1 MCLFMGSIFHILCEK
16 IHAGIGKDIQP
27 SLCRDKGYPSV
38 YKGEC
43 PGMEI
48 EALLQQTAL
57 SYSSFWKRGSL
68 LERDYTDI
76 TGQLL
81 K

>member
-1 MCLFMGSIFHILCEK
+1 
-16 IHAGIGKDIQP
+16 
-27 SLCRDKGYPSV
+27 
-38 YKGEC
+38 
-43 PGMEI
+43 MEI